1 MKYFLFFL
9 VCIPQFIK
17 AQSCSGH
24 WVNSQPVSFQCIVG
38 QFIGTMVPGSDPVGC
53 PINPIYSGSQS
64 NTFIFDNPVNDF
76 FIDIVGFSSAP
87 GCARMQIKING
98 VFFPLSLANLSEL
111 PSGTSCTGSLS
122 FLTITADGFLTTS
135 PMAAAN
141 SNGQA
146 RLIFSG
152 VNASSITVSTND
164 SGGGS
169 AVANPCFEPL
179 PVQIKSFKGYATGN
193 CEVKLQFE
201 SGIESNVRNIEI
213 EGSFD
218 GIAFSKLLELFPQG
232 SDSRYVVQI
241 KTSGNNFYRL
251 KINDLDGRFSY
262 SEIIR
267 INNNCVSSTIRIS
280 PNPSAEKIWVEN
292 IQRDDQLI
300 IVDVLGREVFRLQV
314 TNSSEEINVQHLPSG
329 MYFIKV
335 FKQHAKPETT
345 RFLKS

>member
-1 MKYFLFFL
+1 
-9 VCIPQFIK
+9 
-17 AQSCSGH
+17 
-24 WVNSQPVSFQCIVG
+24 
-38 QFIGTMVPGSDPVGC
+38 
-53 PINPIYSGSQS
+53 
-64 NTFIFDNPVNDF
+64 
-76 FIDIVGFSSAP
+76 
-87 GCARMQIKING
+87 
-98 VFFPLSLANLSEL
+98 
-111 PSGTSCTGSLS
+111 
-122 FLTITADGFLTTS
+122 
-135 PMAAAN
+135 MAAAN

-300 IVDVLGREVFRLQV
+300 IVDVLGREVFRQKV
-314 TNSSEEINVQHLPSG
+314 KNSSLEINIQNLPTG
-329 MYFIKV
+329 LFFLKV
-335 FKQHAKPETT
+335 FRKNSSIETAK
-345 RFLKS
+345 FLKS